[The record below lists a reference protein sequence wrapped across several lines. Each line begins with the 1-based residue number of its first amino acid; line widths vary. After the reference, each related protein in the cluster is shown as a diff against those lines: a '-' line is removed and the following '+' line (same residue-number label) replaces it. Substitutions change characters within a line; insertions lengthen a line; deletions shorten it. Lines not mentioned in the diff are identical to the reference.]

1 MGWSGYLFMVSR
13 PGNLSGKPA
22 LRDDPRVPS
31 ETVVVNM
38 DDDMTAP
45 EVAEMFDLTTPVSGI
60 QPICACAKE
69 QRAPSSV

>member
-1 MGWSGYLFMVSR
+1 MG
-13 PGNLSGKPA
+13 
-22 LRDDPRVPS
+22 
-31 ETVVVNM
+31 
-38 DDDMTAP
+38 DDMTAP